1 MKMEGN
7 MSVVFSGD
15 EIIEMAVR
23 TEATG
28 YAFYSLAKK
37 NAKSTELKDL
47 FGYLAEEELNHKT
60 TYEGMTD
67 VIGESAQGVPVDWDE
82 LGFYIQSMIESSL
95 FLGADKNI
103 NLAAKVNDDK
113 QAIDFALGFEK
124 DTLLFF
130 YQLRDLVKTVNKPV
144 IEKII
149 KQEQLHI
156 QKLSAMK
163 RNV

>member
-1 MKMEGN
+1 

-28 YAFYSLAKK
+28 YEFYTLAKE
-37 NAKSTELKDL
+37 NARTAELKDL
-47 FGYLAEEELNHKT
+47 FNYLAEEELKHKA

-67 VIGESAQGVPVDWDE
+67 VIGEPAQGHPVDWDE
-82 LGFYIQSMIESSL
+82 VGEYVQAMVNSSF
-95 FLGADKNI
+95 FLGGDKNI
-103 NLAAKVNDDK
+103 NMAAKAGNDEE
-113 QAIDFALGFEK
+113 AVDFALGFEK

-130 YQLRDLVKTVNKPV
+130 YQLRDLVKPVNKPV

-156 QKLSAMK
+156 QRLSAIK
-163 RNV
+163 AKL